1 MVLPY
6 ETEKCS
12 TTQDD
17 TQQKKVKSMFCYFKK
32 FVIVSRSEIL
42 QADMMIT
49 KQQNYN
55 PENIQGM
62 TIISYT

>member
-42 QADMMIT
+42 QADMIT
-49 KQQNYN
+49 KQQNCN
-55 PENIQGM
+55 PKSIQGM